1 MTHPH
6 NESPVNPLPP
16 VVVALALVIFGI
28 ELLFNLG
35 ARGLIGGPEAIGWR
49 AAYVQQFAF
58 SARIW
63 DWMWATGQF
72 PPEHLV
78 RLLAYPFLHWSM
90 GHALFGVVILL
101 AMGKMVAE
109 AMGSTAMLILFF
121 SGTVVGAAVF
131 GITRDDTLPLVG
143 AFPGDFA
150 LIGAFTYLLWLRLG
164 QAQAPQLGAFRMIG
178 VLLGIRF
185 VLGLFGGTDYFW
197 MADIGGFVAGFALS
211 ILLVPGGLRHLI
223 ARIRRD

>member
-1 MTHPH
+1 
-6 NESPVNPLPP
+6 
-16 VVVALALVIFGI
+16 
-28 ELLFNLG
+28 
-35 ARGLIGGPEAIGWR
+35 
-49 AAYVQQFAF
+49 
-58 SARIW
+58 
-63 DWMWATGQF
+63 
-72 PPEHLV
+72 
-78 RLLAYPFLHWSM
+78 
-90 GHALFGVVILL
+90 
-101 AMGKMVAE
+101 
-109 AMGSTAMLILFF
+109 MLILFF

-150 LIGAFTYLLWLRLG
+150 PIGAFTYLLWLRLG